1 MMNRTKRALLAA
13 VMPFG
18 LTLALQAQ
26 EAPPRTAAQDKVMT
40 ELFSLPH
47 DRLMTTMKA
56 LGVTPSDDYLSC
68 VCRAARYGS
77 IGTQQYYH
85 PGTIGDYN
93 KRYTCQHPG
102 EPCVVSGYGC
112 SRHPLPSDPKIWE
125 SCAAAQRGKDGVVI
139 TDAVLAG
146 LASRKTASAKTRD
159 FGKLYAECQARH
171 WALEKTD
178 AARIPFDGLA
188 YLQAQGIK
196 TLPPPSDIA
205 AQQKAEA
212 QTAQASVQEQMKQM
226 REDLKANV
234 EANLAAQIFVQ
245 FAQNP
250 DTYTE
255 AVDTVLDYVKLMQR
269 ERVARLKTLSGEI
282 ATARKRFALDG
293 AGENGA
299 NSKALNTLEMSR
311 QKAEA
316 DLGTYARNQKA
327 LERFALGV
335 DTVDSLL
342 TAEGIY
348 IAATEG
354 DNRDKAKALI
364 DGAGLVQKYMG
375 KIGDSADEAAQELA
389 ELARKGTG
397 EAEYAQLLKLR
408 GRADSMA
415 DAVSVLGKGIET
427 GTYALGVYDTYKQFE
442 AVMDKAQSYAD
453 SGAYGDAQKNMLNA
467 FNTLSVLTEKASS
480 IMPPG
485 VSDMAQF
492 YAEAMKTPA
501 MADEFMRKVVDRVDE
516 QAQISGGQA
525 GTQAM
530 RDWVNEGGADL
541 MRDPYLFREAG
552 LSVYEVDQGRPAK
565 YAFLPD
571 ANGKLIFA
579 SQEDYDRIAAMAY
592 YFPIVEGRRMT
603 DADVRQ
609 RLDETG
615 AVGVA
620 AMKAEAERKLAE
632 AAANKRVADLVGKPA
647 AATEDWRDWYKFN
660 TLLTTVMPV
669 YCALD
674 RKQEKVLFG
683 AWREPGGRE
692 RVEQQ
697 LTALGS
703 NLKAAAAA
711 AKKAAAAAK
720 K

>member
-13 VMPFG
+13 ALPFG
-18 LTLALQAQ
+18 LAFALQAE

-47 DRLMTTMKA
+47 DRLMTTLKA

-68 VCRAARYGS
+68 VCRAAGYGTS
-77 IGTQQYYH
+77 STQQYYH
-85 PGTIGDYN
+85 PGTIGDYD

-102 EPCVVSGYGC
+102 EPCVVSGFGC
-112 SRHPLPSDPKIWE
+112 TRHPLPSDPKIWE
-125 SCAAAQRGKDGVVI
+125 SCAAAQRGTDVGAI

-146 LASRKTASAKTRD
+146 LAARQTATAKTRD

-196 TLPPPSDIA
+196 TLPPPPDIA
-205 AQQKAEA
+205 AQHKAEA
-212 QTAQASVQEQMKQM
+212 QSAQDSVREQMQQM

-234 EANLAAQIFVQ
+234 EGNLAAQIFGQ
-245 FAQNP
+245 FARNP
-250 DTYTE
+250 ATYNAAAE
-255 AVDTVLDYVKLMQR
+255 AAIEYSKLAQWQGK
-269 ERVARLKTLSGEI
+269 ARLETLSGEI
-282 ATARKRFALDG
+282 AAARNRVGLDG

-299 NSKALNTLEMSR
+299 NINALNTLEMSR
-311 QKAEA
+311 RKAEA
-316 DLGTYARNQKA
+316 DLGTYAREQKA
-327 LERFALGV
+327 LEQFALGV
-335 DTVDSLL
+335 DTVESLL

-354 DNRDKAKALI
+354 DNRDKAKALM
-364 DGAGLVQKYMG
+364 DGAELVQKYMG

-397 EAEYAQLLKLR
+397 EAEYAQLIKLR
-408 GRADSMA
+408 GRAESMA
-415 DAVSVLGKGIET
+415 DAVSVLDAGLET
-427 GTYALGVYDTYKQFE
+427 GTNALAVYDTYLQFE

-453 SGAYGDAQKNMLNA
+453 SGAYGDAQKNLLNA
-467 FNTLSVLTEKASS
+467 FNTLSVLTEKASTV
-480 IMPPG
+480 MPPG
-485 VSDMAQF
+485 AAEIAEF
-492 YAEAMKTPA
+492 YAEALKTPA

-603 DADVRQ
+603 DADLRQ

-615 AVGVA
+615 AIGVA
-620 AMKAEAERKLAE
+620 AMKAEAKRKLAE
-632 AAANKRVADLVGKPA
+632 AAANKRVADLVGKPT
-647 AATEDWRDWYKFN
+647 AATEDWRDWHKFN

-669 YCALD
+669 HCALD
-674 RKQEKVLFG
+674 RKQEKALFN
-683 AWREPGGRE
+683 AWREADGRD

-697 LTALGS
+697 LTELGR
-703 NLKAAAAA
+703 NLKAAAA
-711 AKKAAAAAK
+711 KK
-720 K
+720 

>member
-1 MMNRTKRALLAA
+1 MMNRTKRALLVA
-13 VMPFG
+13 VLPFG
-18 LTLALQAQ
+18 LTFALQAQ
-26 EAPPRTAAQDKVMT
+26 DAPARTAAQDRVMT

-47 DRLMTTMKA
+47 DRLMTSMKA
-56 LGVTPSDDYLSC
+56 LGVTPSEEYLSC
-68 VCRAARYGS
+68 VCRAAGYGTS
-77 IGTQQYYH
+77 STQQYYH
-85 PGTIGDYN
+85 PGTIGEYD
-93 KRYTCQHPG
+93 KRYSCQHPG
-102 EPCVVSGYGC
+102 DPCVVSGFGC
-112 SRHPLPSDPKIWE
+112 TRHTLPSDPKIWE
-125 SCAAAQRGKDGVVI
+125 SCTAAQPSQDGVAI

-146 LASRKTASAKTRD
+146 IAARETASVKTRD
-159 FGKLYAECQARH
+159 FGKLYAECRARH
-171 WALEKTD
+171 RALEKTD
-178 AARIPFDGLA
+178 AARIPFDGAA
-188 YLQAQGIK
+188 YLQAQGIRI
-196 TLPPPSDIA
+196 LASPPKIA
-205 AQQKAEA
+205 ARHKADA
-212 QTAQASVQEQMKQM
+212 QTAQASVQEQMQQL
-226 REDLKANV
+226 REDLKVSV
-234 EANLAAQIFVQ
+234 EANLAAQIFGQV
-245 FAQNP
+245 AQNP

-255 AVDTVLDYVKLMQR
+255 AADTVLDYVKLMQW
-269 ERVARLKTLSGEI
+269 ERKARLEALSGAV
-282 ATARKRFALDG
+282 ATARKRFELDG

-299 NSKALNTLEMSR
+299 NSKALNALEMSR
-311 QKAEA
+311 RKAEA
-316 DLGTYARNQKA
+316 DLGTYAREQKV
-327 LERFALGV
+327 LEQFALGV
-335 DTVDSLL
+335 DTVESLL

-354 DNRDKAKALI
+354 DNRDKAVALM

-397 EAEYAQLLKLR
+397 EAEYSELLKLR
-408 GRADSMA
+408 GRAESMA
-415 DAVSVLGKGIET
+415 DAVSVLSKGIET
-427 GTYALGVYDTYKQFE
+427 GTNALEVYDTYKQFE
-442 AVMDKAQSYAD
+442 AVMDKAQTYAD
-453 SGAYGDAQKNMLNA
+453 SGAYADAQRNLLNA

-492 YAEAMKTPA
+492 YSDAMKTPA

-530 RDWVNEGGADL
+530 RDWVNERGADL

-609 RLDETG
+609 RLDEFG

-647 AATEDWRDWYKFN
+647 AATEDWRDWHKFN

-669 YCALD
+669 QCALD
-674 RKQEKVLFG
+674 RKQEKALFN
-683 AWREPGGRE
+683 AWREPDGRE

-697 LTALGS
+697 LTDLGS
-703 NLKAAAAA
+703 NLKAAA
-711 AKKAAAAAK
+711 KK
-720 K
+720 

>member
-1 MMNRTKRALLAA
+1 MKRTKRALLAA
-13 VMPFG
+13 VLPFG

-26 EAPPRTAAQDKVMT
+26 DIPPRTAAQEKVMT

-47 DRLMTTMKA
+47 DRLMKTLTA

-68 VCRAARYGS
+68 VCRAAGYGS
-77 IGTQQYYH
+77 SSTQQYYH
-85 PGTIGDYN
+85 PGTIGDYD
-93 KRYTCQHPG
+93 KRYSCQHPG
-102 EPCVVSGYGC
+102 DPCIVSGFGC

-125 SCAAAQRGKDGVVI
+125 NCAATQRGKDGAAI

-146 LASRKTASAKTRD
+146 LAARETASVDTRD
-159 FGKLYAECQARH
+159 FAKLYAECRARYG
-171 WALEKTD
+171 ALEKTD
-178 AARIPFDGLA
+178 AARIPYDGAA

-196 TLPPPSDIA
+196 ILPPPPKIA
-205 AQQKAEA
+205 ARHKADA
-212 QTAQASVQEQMKQM
+212 QTAQASVREQMQQM

-234 EANLAAQIFVQ
+234 EANLAAQIFGQV
-245 FAQNP
+245 AKNP
-250 DTYTE
+250 NTYAE
-255 AVDTVLDYVKLMQR
+255 AADTVLDYVKLMQS
-269 ERVARLKTLSGEI
+269 ERKARLESLSGEI

-299 NSKALNTLEMSR
+299 NSKALNALEMSHR
-311 QKAEA
+311 KSEAE
-316 DLGTYARNQKA
+316 LTTFAREQKA

-348 IAATEG
+348 IAATAG
-354 DNRDKAKALI
+354 DNRDKAKALM
-364 DGAGLVQKYMG
+364 DGAGLVEKYMG
-375 KIGDSADEAAQELA
+375 MIGDAADQGAQELA

-397 EAEYAQLLKLR
+397 QAEYSQLLKLR
-408 GRADSMA
+408 GRAESMA
-415 DAVSVLGKGIET
+415 DAVSVLSKGIET
-427 GTYALGVYDTYKQFE
+427 GTYALEVYDTYKQFE

-453 SGAYGDAQKNMLNA
+453 SGAYGDAQQNMLNA

-485 VSDMAQF
+485 VADMAQF

-530 RDWVNEGGADL
+530 RDWVDEGGADL

-565 YAFLPD
+565 YAFLPN

-615 AVGVA
+615 AIGVA
-620 AMKAEAERKLAE
+620 ALKAEAERKLAE

-647 AATEDWRDWYKFN
+647 AATEDWRDWHKFN
-660 TLLTTVMPV
+660 TLLTKVLPFH
-669 YCALD
+669 CALD
-674 RKQEKVLFG
+674 RKQEKALFN
-683 AWREPGGRE
+683 AWREPAGRE

-697 LTALGS
+697 LTELGS
-703 NLKAAAAA
+703 NLKAAD
-711 AKKAAAAAK
+711 KK
-720 K
+720 